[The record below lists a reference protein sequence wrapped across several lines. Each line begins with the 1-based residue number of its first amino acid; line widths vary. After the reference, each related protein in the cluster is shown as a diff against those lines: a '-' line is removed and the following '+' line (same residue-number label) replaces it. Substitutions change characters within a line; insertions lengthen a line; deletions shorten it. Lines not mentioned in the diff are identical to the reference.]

1 MKFNIN
7 HEVRVKLTDYGRSLY
22 KHHHNYIN
30 SLVVDPIPYTAPE
43 EDAEGWSKWQLWRL
57 IKIFGPHMSMS
68 SERPFETE
76 IEIIEK

>member
-1 MKFNIN
+1 
-7 HEVRVKLTDYGRSLY
+7 
-22 KHHHNYIN
+22 
-30 SLVVDPIPYTAPE
+30 
-43 EDAEGWSKWQLWRL
+43 L